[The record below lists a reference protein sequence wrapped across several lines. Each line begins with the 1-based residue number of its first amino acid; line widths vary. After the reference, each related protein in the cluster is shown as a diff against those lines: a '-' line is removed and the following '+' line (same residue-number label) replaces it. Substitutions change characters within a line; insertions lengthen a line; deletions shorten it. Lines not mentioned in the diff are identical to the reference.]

1 MKFTEPK
8 TLFLLPSFAC
18 VSKTPAAAI
27 PASPHKLWCPQ
38 NQSSRKSGGQSPEHS
53 RLRSQEGGQLYVTHP
68 TQCSSNWA
76 SPRIASSKTFNHGR
90 PFPDSWLQQNF
101 LTFVYRISLCV
112 SKAFYV
118 LLVGS
123 SAYVSFSTMTMGFF
137 FSTCY
142 ILCILKL
149 CVCINFV
156 MSEGL

>member
-53 RLRSQEGGQLYVTHP
+53 RLGVRKEASCMWHTLNNAALTEPALALPPARPLTMEGL
-68 TQCSSNWA
+68 
-76 SPRIASSKTFNHGR
+76 
-90 PFPDSWLQQNF
+90 F
-101 LTFVYRISLCV
+101 LTPGCSRTFWHLSIESHCVCQKPSTCCWVIFRLCL
-112 SKAFYV
+112 FLNNDY
-118 LLVGS
+118 
-123 SAYVSFSTMTMGFF
+123 GFF
-137 FSTCY
+137 FLSTCY

>member
-53 RLRSQEGGQLYVTHP
+53 RLRSQERDQLYVTHP
-68 TQCSSNWA
+68 AQCSSNWA

-118 LLVGS
+118 LLGDLPLMSLSQQWLWV
-123 SAYVSFSTMTMGFF
+123 FF